1 MTIADIGGRGKELLA
16 KIPPRVLILAI
27 LMLSTT
33 LAFGLGILAGRD
45 LERGHS
51 GAQNPSDTGFWIE
64 TREQTPAA
72 AVEAVETGVSGNRD
86 ASGSLVASKNGT
98 KFYLPSCSGA
108 ARIKEANKVWFS
120 SRQDAEAAGYSAAAN
135 CPGL

>member
-1 MTIADIGGRGKELLA
+1 MTIADIGGRGKEVFA

-27 LMLSTT
+27 LILSTT

-51 GAQNPSDTGFWIE
+51 GAQNPSDRGFWIE
-64 TREQTPAA
+64 TREQAPAA
-72 AVEAVETGVSGNRD
+72 AVEAVQPDSSVSRD
-86 ASGSLVASKNGT
+86 ASGSFVASKNGT

-120 SRQDAEAAGYSAAAN
+120 SRQDAEAAGYTPAGS